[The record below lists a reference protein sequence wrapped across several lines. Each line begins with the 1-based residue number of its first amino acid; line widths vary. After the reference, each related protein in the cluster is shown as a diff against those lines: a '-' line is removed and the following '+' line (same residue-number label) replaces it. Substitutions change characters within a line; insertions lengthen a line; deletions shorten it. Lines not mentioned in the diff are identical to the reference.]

1 MYGNKMDHT
10 CIQYHKA
17 LETTKRNGATC
28 TCITVANPWPR
39 PKPWHQQTPGVGGA
53 YLVQL
58 GPPVDHHVNGLLV
71 VQDCWTGIGG
81 GIPNEILS
89 QGIDLLV

>member
-1 MYGNKMDHT
+1 MYSIPQST
-10 CIQYHKA
+10 CNNQKEWSYMYMHYCGKS
-17 LETTKRNGATC
+17 
-28 TCITVANPWPR
+28 R

-53 YLVQL
+53 CLVQL

-71 VQDCWTGIGG
+71 VQDCWTGIAG